1 MDTRDDKDKETQKI
15 FKDIENHILKDD
27 KPSNYI
33 NSLYEEGKLQKYPF
47 NMLTDLKNIEQSP
60 KYHPEGSVWN
70 HIMVVLDNGA
80 SKREKSENKRIFM
93 WACLLHDIGKG
104 TTTKVRK
111 GRITSYNHD
120 KEGEKLSVKFLK
132 CFTEDDEFI
141 KGVSKLV
148 RWHMQP
154 LFVNKNLPFKD
165 IETMAKEVSI
175 KEIALISLCDRLGR
189 GGMSKEKREEE
200 IKAVEL
206 FVERCSKYI
215 Q

>member
-1 MDTRDDKDKETQKI
+1 MNTRDEINKDIQKV
-15 FKDIENHILKDD
+15 FKDIDEHILKDE

-33 NSLYEEGKLQKYPF
+33 NKLYEEGKLEEYPF
-47 NMLTDLKNIEQSP
+47 DMITILRKIDQSP

-70 HIMVVLDNGA
+70 HIMMVLDNGA
-80 SKREKSENKRIFM
+80 KERDKSENKRIFM

-104 TTTKVRK
+104 TTTKIRK

-120 KEGEKLSVKFLK
+120 KEGERLSIKFLK
-132 CFTEDDEFI
+132 CFTGDEEFI
-141 KGVSKLV
+141 KEVSKLV

-165 IETMAKEVSI
+165 IESMVKEVSI

-189 GGMSKEKREEE
+189 GGMSEGKKEEE
-200 IKAVEL
+200 IKAIDL
-206 FVERCSKYI
+206 FIEKCSNYM
-215 Q
+215 

>member
-1 MDTRDDKDKETQKI
+1 MNTRDEINKDIQKV
-15 FKDIENHILKDD
+15 FKDIDEHILKDE

-33 NSLYEEGKLQKYPF
+33 NKLYEEGKLEEYPF
-47 NMLTDLKNIEQSP
+47 DMITILRKIDQSP

-70 HIMVVLDNGA
+70 HIMMVLDNGA
-80 SKREKSENKRIFM
+80 KERDKSENERIFM

-104 TTTKVRK
+104 TTTKIRK

-120 KEGEKLSVKFLK
+120 KEGERLSIKFLK
-132 CFTEDDEFI
+132 CFIGDEEFI
-141 KGVSKLV
+141 KEVSKLV

-165 IETMAKEVSI
+165 IESMVKEVSI

-189 GGMSKEKREEE
+189 GGMSEGKKEEE
-200 IKAVEL
+200 IKAIDL
-206 FVERCSKYI
+206 FIEKCSNYM
-215 Q
+215 

>member
-1 MDTRDDKDKETQKI
+1 MNTRDEINKDIQKV
-15 FKDIENHILKDD
+15 FKDIDEHILKDE

-33 NSLYEEGKLQKYPF
+33 NKLYEEGKLEEYPF
-47 NMLTDLKNIEQSP
+47 DMLTILRKIDQSP

-70 HIMVVLDNGA
+70 HIMMVLDNGA
-80 SKREKSENKRIFM
+80 KERDKSENERIFM

-104 TTTKVRK
+104 TTTKIRK

-120 KEGEKLSVKFLK
+120 KEGERLSIKFLE
-132 CFTEDDEFI
+132 CFTEDEKFI
-141 KGVSKLV
+141 KEVSKLV

-165 IETMAKEVSI
+165 IESMVKEVSI

-189 GGMSKEKREEE
+189 GGMSEGKKEEE
-200 IKAVEL
+200 IKAIDL
-206 FVERCSKYI
+206 FIEKCSNYM
-215 Q
+215 

>member
-1 MDTRDDKDKETQKI
+1 MNTRDEINKDIQKV
-15 FKDIENHILKDD
+15 FKDIDEHILKDE

-33 NSLYEEGKLQKYPF
+33 NKLYEEGKLEEYPF
-47 NMLTDLKNIEQSP
+47 DMLTILRKIDQSP

-70 HIMVVLDNGA
+70 HIMMVLDNGA
-80 SKREKSENKRIFM
+80 KERDKSENKRIFM

-104 TTTKVRK
+104 TTTKIRK

-120 KEGEKLSVKFLK
+120 KEGERLSIKFLK
-132 CFTEDDEFI
+132 CFTEDEEFI
-141 KGVSKLV
+141 KEVSKLV

-165 IETMAKEVSI
+165 IESMVKEVSI

-189 GGMSKEKREEE
+189 GGMSEGKKEEE
-200 IKAVEL
+200 IKAIDL
-206 FVERCSKYI
+206 FIEKCSNYM
-215 Q
+215 

>member
-1 MDTRDDKDKETQKI
+1 MNTRDEINKDIQKV
-15 FKDIENHILKDD
+15 FKDIDEHILKDE

-33 NSLYEEGKLQKYPF
+33 NKLYEEGKLEEYPF
-47 NMLTDLKNIEQSP
+47 DMLTILRKINQSP

-70 HIMVVLDNGA
+70 HIMMVLDNGA
-80 SKREKSENKRIFM
+80 KERDKSENERIFM

-104 TTTKVRK
+104 TTTKIRK

-120 KEGEKLSVKFLK
+120 KEGERLSIKFLK
-132 CFTEDDEFI
+132 CFTGDEEFI
-141 KGVSKLV
+141 KEVSKLV

-165 IETMAKEVSI
+165 IESMVKEVSI

-189 GGMSKEKREEE
+189 GGMSEGKKEEE
-200 IKAVEL
+200 IKAIDL
-206 FVERCSKYI
+206 FIEKCSNYM
-215 Q
+215 

>member
-1 MDTRDDKDKETQKI
+1 MNTRDEINKDIQKV
-15 FKDIENHILKDD
+15 FKDIDEHILKDE

-33 NSLYEEGKLQKYPF
+33 NKLYEEGKLEEYPF
-47 NMLTDLKNIEQSP
+47 DMLTILRRIDQSP

-70 HIMVVLDNGA
+70 HIMMVLDNGA
-80 SKREKSENKRIFM
+80 KERDKSENERIFM

-104 TTTKVRK
+104 TTTKIRK

-120 KEGEKLSVKFLK
+120 KEGERLSIKFLK
-132 CFTEDDEFI
+132 CFTEDEEFI
-141 KGVSKLV
+141 KEVSKLV

-165 IETMAKEVSI
+165 IESMVKEVSI

-189 GGMSKEKREEE
+189 GGMSEGKKKR
-200 IKAVEL
+200 KL
-206 FVERCSKYI
+206 K

>member
-1 MDTRDDKDKETQKI
+1 MNTRDEINKDIQKV
-15 FKDIENHILKDD
+15 FKDIDEHILKDE

-33 NSLYEEGKLQKYPF
+33 NKLYEEGKLEEYPF
-47 NMLTDLKNIEQSP
+47 DMLTILRKIDQSP

-70 HIMVVLDNGA
+70 HIMMVLDNGA
-80 SKREKSENKRIFM
+80 KERDKSENKRIFM

-104 TTTKVRK
+104 TTTKIRK

-120 KEGEKLSVKFLK
+120 KEGERLSIKFLK
-132 CFTEDDEFI
+132 CFTGDEEFV
-141 KGVSKLV
+141 KEVSKLV

-165 IETMAKEVSI
+165 IESMVKEVSI

-189 GGMSKEKREEE
+189 GGMSEGKKEEE
-200 IKAVEL
+200 IKAIDL
-206 FVERCSKYI
+206 FIEKCSNYM
-215 Q
+215 

>member
-1 MDTRDDKDKETQKI
+1 MNTRDEINKDIQKV
-15 FKDIENHILKDD
+15 FKDIDEHILKDE

-33 NSLYEEGKLQKYPF
+33 NKLYEEGKLEEYPF
-47 NMLTDLKNIEQSP
+47 DMLTILRKIDQSP

-70 HIMVVLDNGA
+70 HIMMVLDNGA
-80 SKREKSENKRIFM
+80 KERDKSENERIFM

-104 TTTKVRK
+104 TTTKIRK

-120 KEGEKLSVKFLK
+120 KEGEKLSIKFLK
-132 CFTEDDEFI
+132 CFTEDEEFI
-141 KGVSKLV
+141 KEVSKLV

-165 IETMAKEVSI
+165 IESMVKEVSI

-189 GGMSKEKREEE
+189 GGMSEGKKEEE
-200 IKAVEL
+200 IKAIDL
-206 FVERCSKYI
+206 FIEKCSNYM
-215 Q
+215 

>member
-1 MDTRDDKDKETQKI
+1 MNTRDEINKDIQKV
-15 FKDIENHILKDD
+15 FKDIDEHILKDE

-33 NSLYEEGKLQKYPF
+33 NKLYEEGKLEEYPF
-47 NMLTDLKNIEQSP
+47 DMLTILRRIDQSP

-70 HIMVVLDNGA
+70 HIMMVLDNGA
-80 SKREKSENKRIFM
+80 KERDKSENERIFM

-104 TTTKVRK
+104 TTTKIRK

-120 KEGEKLSVKFLK
+120 KEGERLSIKFLK
-132 CFTEDDEFI
+132 CFTEDEEFI
-141 KGVSKLV
+141 KEVSKLV

-165 IETMAKEVSI
+165 IESMVKEVSI

-189 GGMSKEKREEE
+189 GGMSEGKKEEE
-200 IKAVEL
+200 IKAIDL
-206 FVERCSKYI
+206 FIEKCSNYM
-215 Q
+215 

>member
-1 MDTRDDKDKETQKI
+1 MNTRDEINKDIQKV
-15 FKDIENHILKDD
+15 FKDIDEHILKDE

-33 NSLYEEGKLQKYPF
+33 NKLYKEGKLEEYPF
-47 NMLTDLKNIEQSP
+47 DMLTILRKIDQSP

-70 HIMVVLDNGA
+70 HIMMVLDNGA
-80 SKREKSENKRIFM
+80 KERDKSENERIFM

-104 TTTKVRK
+104 TTTKIRK

-120 KEGEKLSVKFLK
+120 KEGERLSIKFLK
-132 CFTEDDEFI
+132 CFTGDEEFI
-141 KGVSKLV
+141 KEVSKLV

-165 IETMAKEVSI
+165 IESMVKEVSI

-189 GGMSKEKREEE
+189 GGMSEGKKEEE
-200 IKAVEL
+200 IKAIDL
-206 FVERCSKYI
+206 FIEKCSNYM
-215 Q
+215 

>member
-1 MDTRDDKDKETQKI
+1 MNTRDEINKDIQKV
-15 FKDIENHILKDD
+15 FKDIDEHILKDE

-33 NSLYEEGKLQKYPF
+33 NKLYEEGKLEEYPF
-47 NMLTDLKNIEQSP
+47 DMLTILRKIDQSP

-70 HIMVVLDNGA
+70 HIMMVLDNGA
-80 SKREKSENKRIFM
+80 KERDKSENERIFM

-104 TTTKVRK
+104 TTTKIRK

-120 KEGEKLSVKFLK
+120 KEGERLSIKFLK
-132 CFTEDDEFI
+132 CFTGDEEFI
-141 KGVSKLV
+141 KEVSKLV

-165 IETMAKEVSI
+165 IESMVKEVSI

-189 GGMSKEKREEE
+189 GGMSEGKKEEE
-200 IKAVEL
+200 IKAIDL
-206 FVERCSKYI
+206 FIEKCSNYM
-215 Q
+215 

>member
-1 MDTRDDKDKETQKI
+1 MNTRDEINKDIQKV
-15 FKDIENHILKDD
+15 FKDIDEHILKDE

-33 NSLYEEGKLQKYPF
+33 NKLYEEGKLEEYPF
-47 NMLTDLKNIEQSP
+47 DMLTILRKIDQSP

-70 HIMVVLDNGA
+70 HIMMVLDNGA
-80 SKREKSENKRIFM
+80 KERDKSENERIFM

-104 TTTKVRK
+104 TTTKIRK

-120 KEGEKLSVKFLK
+120 KEGERLSIKFLK
-132 CFTEDDEFI
+132 CFTGDEEFI
-141 KGVSKLV
+141 KEVSKLV

-165 IETMAKEVSI
+165 IESMVKEVSI

-189 GGMSKEKREEE
+189 GGMSEGKKKR
-200 IKAVEL
+200 KL
-206 FVERCSKYI
+206 K

>member
-1 MDTRDDKDKETQKI
+1 MNTRDEINKDIQKV
-15 FKDIENHILKDD
+15 FKDIDEHILKDE

-33 NSLYEEGKLQKYPF
+33 NKLYEEGKLEEYPF
-47 NMLTDLKNIEQSP
+47 DMLTILRKIDQSP

-70 HIMVVLDNGA
+70 HIMMVLDNGA
-80 SKREKSENKRIFM
+80 KERDKSENERIFM

-104 TTTKVRK
+104 TTTKIRK

-120 KEGEKLSVKFLK
+120 KEGERLSIKFLK
-132 CFTEDDEFI
+132 CFTEDEEFI
-141 KGVSKLV
+141 KEVSKLV

-165 IETMAKEVSI
+165 IESMVKEVSI

-189 GGMSKEKREEE
+189 EVCQKEKKKR
-200 IKAVEL
+200 KL
-206 FVERCSKYI
+206 K

>member
-1 MDTRDDKDKETQKI
+1 MNTRDEINKDIQKV
-15 FKDIENHILKDD
+15 FKDIDEHILKDE

-33 NSLYEEGKLQKYPF
+33 NKLYEEGKLEEYPF
-47 NMLTDLKNIEQSP
+47 NMLTILRKIDQSP

-70 HIMVVLDNGA
+70 HIMMVLDNGA
-80 SKREKSENKRIFM
+80 KERDKSENERIFM

-104 TTTKVRK
+104 TTTKIRK

-120 KEGEKLSVKFLK
+120 KEGERLSIKFLK
-132 CFTEDDEFI
+132 CFTGDEEFI
-141 KGVSKLV
+141 KEVSKLV

-165 IETMAKEVSI
+165 IESMVKEVSI

-189 GGMSKEKREEE
+189 GGMSEGKKEEE
-200 IKAVEL
+200 IKAIDL
-206 FVERCSKYI
+206 FIEKCSNYM
-215 Q
+215 

>member
-1 MDTRDDKDKETQKI
+1 MNTRDEINKDIQKV
-15 FKDIENHILKDD
+15 FKDIDEHILKDE

-33 NSLYEEGKLQKYPF
+33 NKLYEEGKLEEYPF
-47 NMLTDLKNIEQSP
+47 DMITILRKIDQSP

-70 HIMVVLDNGA
+70 HIMMVLDNGA
-80 SKREKSENKRIFM
+80 KERDKSENKRIFM

-104 TTTKVRK
+104 TTTKIRK

-120 KEGEKLSVKFLK
+120 KEGERLSIKFLK
-132 CFTEDDEFI
+132 CFTEDEEFI
-141 KGVSKLV
+141 KEVSKLV

-165 IETMAKEVSI
+165 IESMVKEVSI

-189 GGMSKEKREEE
+189 GGMSEGKKEEE
-200 IKAVEL
+200 IKAIDL
-206 FVERCSKYI
+206 FIEKCSNYM
-215 Q
+215 

>member
-1 MDTRDDKDKETQKI
+1 MNTRDEINKDIQKV
-15 FKDIENHILKDD
+15 FKDIDEHILKDE

-33 NSLYEEGKLQKYPF
+33 NKLYEEGKLEEYPF
-47 NMLTDLKNIEQSP
+47 DMLTILRKIDQSP

-70 HIMVVLDNGA
+70 HIMMVLDNGA
-80 SKREKSENKRIFM
+80 KERDKSENERIFM

-104 TTTKVRK
+104 TTTKIRK

-120 KEGEKLSVKFLK
+120 KEGERLSIKFLK
-132 CFTEDDEFI
+132 CFTEDEEFI
-141 KGVSKLV
+141 KEVSKLV

-165 IETMAKEVSI
+165 IESMVKEVSI

-189 GGMSKEKREEE
+189 GGMSEGKKEEE
-200 IKAVEL
+200 IKAIDL
-206 FVERCSKYI
+206 FIEKCSNYM
-215 Q
+215 

>member
-1 MDTRDDKDKETQKI
+1 MNTRDEINKDIQKV
-15 FKDIENHILKDD
+15 FKDIDEHILKDE

-33 NSLYEEGKLQKYPF
+33 NKLYEEGKLEEYPF
-47 NMLTDLKNIEQSP
+47 DMLTILRKIDQSP

-70 HIMVVLDNGA
+70 HIMMVLDNGA
-80 SKREKSENKRIFM
+80 KERDKSQNERIFM

-104 TTTKVRK
+104 TTTKIRK

-120 KEGEKLSVKFLK
+120 KEGERLSIKFLK
-132 CFTEDDEFI
+132 CFTGDEEFI
-141 KGVSKLV
+141 KEVSKLV

-165 IETMAKEVSI
+165 IESMVKEVSI

-189 GGMSKEKREEE
+189 GGMSEGKKEEE
-200 IKAVEL
+200 IKAIDL
-206 FVERCSKYI
+206 FIEKCSNYM
-215 Q
+215 

>member
-1 MDTRDDKDKETQKI
+1 MNTRDEINKDIQKV
-15 FKDIENHILKDD
+15 FKDIDEHILKDE

-33 NSLYEEGKLQKYPF
+33 NKLYEEGKLEEYPF
-47 NMLTDLKNIEQSP
+47 DMLTILRRIDQSP

-70 HIMVVLDNGA
+70 HIMMVLDNGA
-80 SKREKSENKRIFM
+80 KERDKSENEIIFM

-104 TTTKVRK
+104 TTTKIRK

-120 KEGEKLSVKFLK
+120 KEGERLSIKFLK
-132 CFTEDDEFI
+132 CFTEDEEFI
-141 KGVSKLV
+141 KEVSKLV

-165 IETMAKEVSI
+165 IESMVKEVSI

-189 GGMSKEKREEE
+189 GGMSEGKKEEE
-200 IKAVEL
+200 IKAIDL
-206 FVERCSKYI
+206 FIEKCSNYM
-215 Q
+215 

>member
-1 MDTRDDKDKETQKI
+1 MNTRDEINKDIQKV
-15 FKDIENHILKDD
+15 FKDIDKHILKDE

-33 NSLYEEGKLQKYPF
+33 NKLYEEGKLEEYPF
-47 NMLTDLKNIEQSP
+47 DMLTILRKIDQSP

-70 HIMVVLDNGA
+70 HIMMVLDNGA
-80 SKREKSENKRIFM
+80 KERDKSENERIFM

-104 TTTKVRK
+104 TTTKIRK

-120 KEGEKLSVKFLK
+120 KEGERLSIKFLK
-132 CFTEDDEFI
+132 CFTGDEEFI
-141 KGVSKLV
+141 KEVSKLV

-165 IETMAKEVSI
+165 IESMVKEVSI

-189 GGMSKEKREEE
+189 GGMSEGKKEEE
-200 IKAVEL
+200 IKAIDL
-206 FVERCSKYI
+206 FIEKCSNYM
-215 Q
+215 